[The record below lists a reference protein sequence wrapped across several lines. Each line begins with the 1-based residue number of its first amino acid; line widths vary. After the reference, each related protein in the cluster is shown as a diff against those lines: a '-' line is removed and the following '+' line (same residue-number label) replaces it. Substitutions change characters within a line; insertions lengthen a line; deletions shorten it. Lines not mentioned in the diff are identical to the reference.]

1 MVYRVDCCDAE
12 LEGRRDG
19 VRQRI
24 QPCSP
29 ITTGVGQYRDKES
42 NVGWGARSAARL
54 RACYHTIYAYRM
66 IWPSGNGRCLVASP
80 KIAAN
85 CGAYDRAVVL
95 PRTLALNR
103 RRAPFHCE
111 YVISAP
117 YRHLREQLMSA
128 PKTWLITGVAGFI
141 GSNILAELLTL
152 GQRVVGLDNFSTGY
166 RSNLDEVLAGPF
178 PGAAQLRM
186 IEGDIR
192 ELETCRTACEGA
204 DYVLHHAALGSV
216 PWSMDDPLRTN
227 AVNVDGFVNMLVAA
241 KDAGIKRFVYASS
254 SAVYGDTPDHP
265 QLEDR
270 LGRPLSPYAATKAT
284 NETYALAF
292 QMSYGLQSIGL
303 RYFNVFGRRQ
313 DPAGA
318 YAAVIPRWI
327 ASLLRGERCRI
338 FGDGET
344 TRDFCYVAN
353 VVQANLLA
361 ATVEDS
367 NATGQAYNVA
377 CAESVSLNRLFAMMR
392 DRLALSNPEFSRAV
406 PQYDPFR
413 PGDIRFSCASIE
425 KVQRMLLFSPTH
437 DVAQGLAEALG
448 WYVERARAAAE
459 RSVTIPHHASGSA
472 SPLPRFGGAPL
483 TLTTP

>member
-1 MVYRVDCCDAE
+1 
-12 LEGRRDG
+12 
-19 VRQRI
+19 
-24 QPCSP
+24 
-29 ITTGVGQYRDKES
+29 
-42 NVGWGARSAARL
+42 
-54 RACYHTIYAYRM
+54 
-66 IWPSGNGRCLVASP
+66 
-80 KIAAN
+80 
-85 CGAYDRAVVL
+85 
-95 PRTLALNR
+95 
-103 RRAPFHCE
+103 
-111 YVISAP
+111 
-117 YRHLREQLMSA
+117 MSA
-128 PKTWLITGVAGFI
+128 PRVWLVTGVAGFI
-141 GSNILAELLTL
+141 GSNLLAELLDL
-152 GQRVVGLDNFSTGY
+152 GQTVIGLDNFSTGH
-166 RSNLDEVLAGPF
+166 RSNLDDVLAGPSAQN
-178 PGAAQLRM
+178 PQLRM
-186 IEGDIR
+186 LEGDIR
-192 ELETCRTACEGA
+192 DLDTCRAACEGV

-241 KDAGIKRFVYASS
+241 KDAGVKRVVYASS

-270 LGRPLSPYAATKAT
+270 LGRPLSPYAASKAT

-327 ASLLRGERCRI
+327 SSLLRGERCRI

-361 ATVEDS
+361 ATVDDS

-377 CAESVSLNRLFAMMR
+377 CAEAVTLNQLFQMIR
-392 DRLALSNPEFSRAV
+392 DRLALSDPRFSHAV
-406 PQYDPFR
+406 PQYDAFR

-425 KVQRMLLFSPTH
+425 RARRMLSFCPTY
-437 DVAQGLAEALG
+437 DVAQGLAEAVD
-448 WYVERARAAAE
+448 WYVDRARVTTS
-459 RSVTIPHHASGSA
+459 RSATTHYHPNGSA
-472 SPLPRFGGAPL
+472 PHLPRNNNAPL
-483 TLTTP
+483 TVVTP

>member
-1 MVYRVDCCDAE
+1 
-12 LEGRRDG
+12 
-19 VRQRI
+19 
-24 QPCSP
+24 
-29 ITTGVGQYRDKES
+29 
-42 NVGWGARSAARL
+42 
-54 RACYHTIYAYRM
+54 
-66 IWPSGNGRCLVASP
+66 
-80 KIAAN
+80 
-85 CGAYDRAVVL
+85 
-95 PRTLALNR
+95 
-103 RRAPFHCE
+103 
-111 YVISAP
+111 
-117 YRHLREQLMSA
+117 MSA
-128 PKTWLITGVAGFI
+128 PKVWLVSGVAGYI
-141 GSNILAELLTL
+141 GSNLLGELLSL
-152 GQRVVGLDNFSTGY
+152 GQRVVGLDNFSTGH
-166 RSNLDEVLAGPF
+166 RSNLDDVLAGPLS
-178 PGAAQLRM
+178 PNPQLRM
-186 IEGDIR
+186 LEGDIR
-192 ELETCRTACEGA
+192 DLETCRAACDGV

-241 KDAGIKRFVYASS
+241 KDAGVKRFVYASS

-270 LGRPLSPYAATKAT
+270 LGRPLSPYAASKST
-284 NETYALAF
+284 NETYAVAF

-361 ATVEDS
+361 ATVADS

-377 CAESVSLNRLFAMMR
+377 CAESVTLNQLFQMMR
-392 DRLALSNPEFSRAV
+392 DRLALSDPQFSQAV

-425 KVQRMLLFSPTH
+425 KARRMLSFSPTH
-437 DVAQGLAEALG
+437 DVAQGLVEALD
-448 WYVERARAAAE
+448 WYVETARATTG
-459 RSVTIPHHASGSA
+459 RSLKIPHHANGSA
-472 SPLPRFGGAPL
+472 SHLPRFDSAPL
-483 TLTTP
+483 SLATP

>member
-1 MVYRVDCCDAE
+1 MLATPKV
-12 LEGRRDG
+12 
-19 VRQRI
+19 
-24 QPCSP
+24 
-29 ITTGVGQYRDKES
+29 
-42 NVGWGARSAARL
+42 W
-54 RACYHTIYAYRM
+54 
-66 IWPSGNGRCLVASP
+66 LV
-80 KIAAN
+80 
-85 CGAYDRAVVL
+85 
-95 PRTLALNR
+95 
-103 RRAPFHCE
+103 
-111 YVISAP
+111 
-117 YRHLREQLMSA
+117 
-128 PKTWLITGVAGFI
+128 TGVAGFI
-141 GSNILAELLTL
+141 GSNLLAELLAL
-152 GQRVVGLDNFSTGY
+152 GQTVIGLDNFSTGH
-166 RSNLDEVLAGPF
+166 RSNLDDVLAGPM
-178 PGAAQLRM
+178 PRPPWLKL

-192 ELETCRTACEGA
+192 DLETCRQACHGV

-241 KDAGIKRFVYASS
+241 KDAGVKRFVYASS

-265 QLEDR
+265 QVEDR
-270 LGRPLSPYAATKAT
+270 LGRPLSPYAASKFT

-292 QMSYGLQSIGL
+292 QMSYGLQSVGL

-353 VVQANLLA
+353 VIQANLLA
-361 ATVEDS
+361 ATVKDS

-377 CAESVSLNRLFAMMR
+377 CAEAVSLNQLFWMMR
-392 DRLALSNPEFSRAV
+392 EYLAQTDPQFSSAV

-425 KVQRMLLFSPTH
+425 KARRMLSFSPTY
-437 DVAQGLAEALG
+437 DVAQGLAEALD
-448 WYVERARAAAE
+448 WYVERARGAE
-459 RSVTIPHHASGSA
+459 RSAPSRNHAHGSP
-472 SPLPRFGGAPL
+472 SYRFDGTAREL
-483 TLTTP
+483 AKQ